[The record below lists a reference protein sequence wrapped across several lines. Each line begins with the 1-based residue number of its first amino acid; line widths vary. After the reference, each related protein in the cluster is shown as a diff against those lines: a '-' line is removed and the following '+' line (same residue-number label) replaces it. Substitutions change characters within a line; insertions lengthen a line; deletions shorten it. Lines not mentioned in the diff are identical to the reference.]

1 MIRKTILTA
10 MVVAV
15 AAATAS
21 AQDARVEISGTA
33 GWTFSD
39 GVSVG
44 ASDNSPIRASIP
56 RTRSPGAPA
65 SASW

>member
-10 MVVAV
+10 MVVAL
-15 AAATAS
+15 AAATAP

-39 GVSVG
+39 GVSG
-44 ASDNSPIRASIP
+44 DA
-56 RTRSPGAPA
+56 
-65 SASW
+65 